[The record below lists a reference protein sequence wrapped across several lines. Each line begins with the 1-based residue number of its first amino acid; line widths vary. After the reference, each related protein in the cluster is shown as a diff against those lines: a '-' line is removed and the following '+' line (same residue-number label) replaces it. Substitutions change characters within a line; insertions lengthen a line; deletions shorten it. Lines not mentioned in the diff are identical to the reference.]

1 MYYEETRTAFIG
13 EEFLFR
19 SSFQQT
25 EQNFRKKRSRN
36 KFTGTWLTQRRYLGR
51 KTVDK
56 FIVPDGGDKVNPM
69 PESTISPV
77 RDYEFGYL
85 SSKSTDSGKSFEI
98 QVTERDMMRNGR
110 KKKLKVHR
118 EHYSTV
124 PSNLLISSGGHSS
137 P

>member
-1 MYYEETRTAFIG
+1 MYYEDTRTAFIG

-69 PESTISPV
+69 PESTISPSQ
-77 RDYEFGYL
+77 GL
-85 SSKSTDSGKSFEI
+85 
-98 QVTERDMMRNGR
+98 
-110 KKKLKVHR
+110 
-118 EHYSTV
+118 
-124 PSNLLISSGGHSS
+124 
-137 P
+137 